1 MYKTK
6 TLVEHVKRSV
16 VDAVWDRSK
25 LPKGV
30 LDIEGMS
37 SNKIRHLLNNIMDMP
52 DVNYLEIGVWK
63 GSTFVSSLYGNDV
76 KSAYAI
82 DDWSQFNGKKSKKV
96 FESNCEAFNIV
107 NYELFNENSFKL
119 DLSKIKTKINVYFYD
134 GDHFEEWSYAA
145 IKYYYEVLADQFILI
160 VDDYDWPMVRK
171 GIERGISDCN
181 LNILYE
187 NHLQSN
193 FCGDKDTWWN
203 GLYIALI
210 NK

>member
-1 MYKTK
+1 MNNIKHIIQSIINAIDEK
-6 TLVEHVKRSV
+6 
-16 VDAVWDRSK
+16 SK
-25 LPKGV
+25 LDDSV
-30 LDIEGMS
+30 FSIQGMS
-37 SNKIRHLLNNIMDMP
+37 SIKNKHLLNNLLNKE
-52 DVNYLEIGVWK
+52 DVNYLEIGVHQ
-63 GSTFVSSLYGNDV
+63 GSTFVSALYGNNV
-76 KSAYAI
+76 NSAYAI

-193 FCGDKDTWWN
+193 FCGDKDT
-203 GLYIALI
+203 
-210 NK
+210 